1 VSALWSS
8 LGTASASVTAGR
20 VQFAQTGFDALS
32 TVFGSTEASRVAA
45 APVTVTNT
53 GTVPADFTLQPGA
66 ESANDVARAV
76 KVSVWRVRAVAD
88 CTTAAPVP
96 AGVTTIDWPALPA
109 VTGSLTP
116 SASAVYCFRSAI
128 SAADVSAFPGGSM
141 VATLRLTA
149 AVGSWTSETTAR
161 ATQSIA
167 PAGSDASPMPSPTPM
182 PAPIAPV
189 SLESVALT
197 RAYEIQ
203 SFASGW
209 CVAADGMA
217 PGGSRQ
223 GLIEASCDGSGGQS
237 WQFSD
242 EEDGSH
248 RIVTAAT
255 DTAATDTFVAWTA
268 EAGAVRLASA
278 SEDAAQL
285 WSTRSNPDGSATFVS
300 AATGDCVTASPDSAA
315 GGLPQPLTLAD
326 CDGSAAQAFTLTEQ
340 S

>member
-1 VSALWSS
+1 
-8 LGTASASVTAGR
+8 
-20 VQFAQTGFDALS
+20 
-32 TVFGSTEASRVAA
+32 
-45 APVTVTNT
+45 
-53 GTVPADFTLQPGA
+53 
-66 ESANDVARAV
+66 V
-76 KVSVWRVRAVAD
+76 KVSVWRVQAVAD

-116 SASAVYCFRSAI
+116 SALAVYCFRSAI

-149 AVGSWTSETTAR
+149 AIGSWTSETTAR

-167 PAGSDASPMPSPTPM
+167 PAGGAASPTPM

-189 SLESVALT
+189 SLESAALT

-203 SFASGW
+203 SFASGL

-217 PGGSRQ
+217 PGGSSQ

-268 EAGAVRLASA
+268 EAGEVRLASA

-285 WSTRSNPDGSATFVS
+285 WSTRSNPDGSVIIVS
-300 AATGDCVTASPDSAA
+300 AATGDCVTTSPDSAA